1 MNCVS
6 GQDVVDRIDCI
17 HFKFNMEHQ
26 VKGRWGLAIVQPTN
40 PVVSFSSDVI
50 YACLLSTQSPHLLL
64 YFVIF
69 LMNFYFLIALPLACF
84 LSQENPFFLP
94 ST

>member
-69 LMNFYFLIALPLACF
+69 SDCVAFSVFFKSRKPVFSTFYLK
-84 LSQENPFFLP
+84 
-94 ST
+94 